1 MLGIGPLFIIS
12 LGVFSLSAWV
22 VSLENRKQKRIFMP
36 HTRDVLDRVVEKLT
50 AFLVMKLTYLGRH
63 IIKLSWY
70 YSIHKLLRVIL
81 TVLVRTYDFLETAF
95 MSNRDRARKLKIEK
109 RSLRQSQ
116 SHLGQVAA
124 NKATTALSEKEK
136 KDLLQKKLER
146 E

>member
-1 MLGIGPLFIIS
+1 MLSIGPLFIIS
-12 LGVFSLSAWV
+12 LGVFSLSAWI
-22 VSLENRKQKRIFMP
+22 VSLENRRQRRFFLLRI
-36 HTRDVLDRVVEKLT
+36 RDVFDNVVEKLT

-81 TVLVRTYDFLETAF
+81 TVLVRIYDFLETAF
-95 MSNRDRARKLKIEK
+95 MNNRNRARKLKIEK
-109 RSLRQSQ
+109 RSLRQIQ

-124 NKATTALSEKEK
+124 NKVTTALSEREK